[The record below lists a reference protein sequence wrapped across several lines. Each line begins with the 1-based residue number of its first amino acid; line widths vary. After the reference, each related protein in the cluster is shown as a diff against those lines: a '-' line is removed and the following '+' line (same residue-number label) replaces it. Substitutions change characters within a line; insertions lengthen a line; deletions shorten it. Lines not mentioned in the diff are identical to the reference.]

1 MSGRRVL
8 VVDDSDTA
16 RTLLTRTLERAGFA
30 VTAASD
36 GAAGALV
43 ALRELPSVVVTDLDM
58 PVMDGHQLL
67 RLLKSEPTTA
77 STPVVILTSH
87 GEAPSRFWGS
97 RIGADAYL
105 TKDCD
110 PAELVATVVRLAS
123 HGPAAERAETAAELG
138 PLDILGR
145 VVRQL
150 DSSLLHA
157 TLVNTVLERCIGAT
171 DLHAA
176 GREILDVVRS
186 VADANLLAIGVT
198 EPNAATLDVLL
209 AQPVSLRAAERFVS
223 AVLAT
228 MNPGPKIIPDVVLT
242 GVTEG
247 DGDADA
253 SNTVSFPLH
262 LRGASGILALL
273 PSEPQQFESTSRHLI
288 QDLTTHAALV
298 LDNARL
304 GQRLQELSTLDGLTR
319 LLNHRAIH
327 ERLGHELERA
337 DRHGRNVA
345 VVICDLDLFKRVN
358 DTHGHVAGDTALCA
372 AAAALKD
379 GLRGS
384 DACGRYG
391 GEEFLVVLPET
402 DLEAARHVAERLRRA
417 VAEHPVAL
425 PAGASVALTASFG
438 VASHAEL
445 AAGGT
450 ADTLVSLADSRL
462 YQAKAAGRNCVR
474 P

>member
-1 MSGRRVL
+1 MSGERVL

-30 VTAASD
+30 VAAAPD
-36 GAAGALV
+36 GAAGALM

-67 RLLKSEPTTA
+67 RLLKTEPATA
-77 STPVVILTSH
+77 TTPVVILTSH
-87 GEAPSRFWGS
+87 GEAPSRFWGLT
-97 RIGADAYL
+97 IGADAYL

-110 PAELVATVVRLAS
+110 PAELVATVARLAS
-123 HGPAAERAETAAELG
+123 GAPTPRRLETAADLG
-138 PLDILGR
+138 PLDVLGR

-157 TLVNTVLERCIGAT
+157 TLVNTLLERCIGAT

-176 GREILDVVRS
+176 SREIIAVVDR
-186 VADANLLAIGVT
+186 VADANILAIGVT
-198 EPNAATLDVLL
+198 EPGAATLHVH
-209 AQPVSLRAAERFVS
+209 ASHAVSLAAAERFVS
-223 AVLAT
+223 AVLGKMDRDPAV
-228 MNPGPKIIPDVVLT
+228 IPNVVLT

-247 DGDADA
+247 TGDADPA
-253 SNTVSFPLH
+253 NIVSFPLP
-262 LRGASGILALL
+262 LRGASGLLALL
-273 PSEPQQFESTSRHLI
+273 PSEPRQFDVASRHIVEGLRS
-288 QDLTTHAALV
+288 HAAIV

-304 GQRLQELSTLDGLTR
+304 GQRLQELSTRDGLTR

-327 ERLGHELERA
+327 ERLAHELERA

-372 AAAALKD
+372 AAASMTRV
-379 GLRGS
+379 LRGS

-391 GEEFLVVLPET
+391 GEEFLIVLPET

-417 VAEHPVAL
+417 VADHPAAL
-425 PAGASVALTASFG
+425 ASGGSVPLTASFG

-445 AAGGT
+445 EAGAT
-450 ADTLVSLADSRL
+450 ADTLVSLADFRL
-462 YQAKAAGRNCVR
+462 YEAKAAGRNCVR

>member
-1 MSGRRVL
+1 MSGHRVL
-8 VVDDSDTA
+8 VVDDSDLA
-16 RTLLTRTLERAGFA
+16 RTLLTRTLEKAGFA

-67 RLLKSEPTTA
+67 RLLKSEPSTA
-77 STPVVILTSH
+77 SMPVVILTSH

-105 TKDCD
+105 TKDCE
-110 PAELVATVVRLAS
+110 PAELVATVGRLAS
-123 HGPAAERAETAAELG
+123 RGPTTERSHATPELG
-138 PLDILGR
+138 PLDVLGR

-150 DSSLLHA
+150 DASLLHA
-157 TLVNTVLERCIGAT
+157 TLVNTLLERCLGAT

-176 GREILDVVRS
+176 GRETLQVVAR
-186 VADANLLAIGVT
+186 VVDANLLAIGVT
-198 EPNAATLDVLL
+198 EPDAATLHVLITK
-209 AQPVSLRAAERFVS
+209 PVSLRAAERFVS
-223 AVLAT
+223 TVLAT
-228 MNPGPKIIPDVVLT
+228 MDPGPRVVPDVVLT
-242 GVTEG
+242 GATDG

-253 SNTVSFPLH
+253 SNIVSFALP
-262 LRGASGILALL
+262 LRGASGLLALS

-288 QDLTTHAALV
+288 QDLTTHAGLV

-327 ERLGHELERA
+327 EVLGHELERA

-345 VVICDLDLFKRVN
+345 VIICDLDFFKRVN

-372 AAAALKD
+372 AASALTRV
-379 GLRGS
+379 LRVS

-391 GEEFLVVLPET
+391 GEEFLAVLPET
-402 DLEAARHVAERLRRA
+402 DLEAARRVAERLRRA
-417 VAEHPVAL
+417 VAEHPAAL
-425 PAGASVALTASFG
+425 PSGASVTLTASFG

-445 AAGGT
+445 AAGAT

>member
-1 MSGRRVL
+1 VSGERVL

-16 RTLLTRTLERAGFA
+16 RTVLTRTLERAGFT

-36 GAAGALV
+36 GAEGALA
-43 ALRELPSVVVTDLDM
+43 ALRERPAVVVTDLDM

-67 RLLKSEPTTA
+67 RLLKSDPATA
-77 STPVVILTSH
+77 ATPVVILTSH

-110 PAELVATVVRLAS
+110 QGELVATVARLAS
-123 HGPAAERAETAAELG
+123 NRPAGARAEAAAELN
-138 PLDILGR
+138 PLEVLGR

-150 DSSLLHA
+150 DASLLQA
-157 TLVNTVLERCIGAT
+157 TLANTLLERGIGAT

-176 GREILDVVRS
+176 SREILDVAAR

-198 EPNAATLDVLL
+198 ESNAATLHVLV
-209 AQPVSLRAAERFVS
+209 AQPVSLRAAEQFVS

-228 MNPGPKIIPDVVLT
+228 LDPGPDVIPDVVLT

-253 SNTVSFPLH
+253 SKIASFPLP
-262 LRGASGILALL
+262 LRGASGLLAVL
-273 PSEPQQFESTSRHLI
+273 PCEPHQFDATSRHLI
-288 QDLTTHAALV
+288 QGLTTHAGVV

-337 DRHGRNVA
+337 GRHGRNLA
-345 VVICDLDLFKRVN
+345 VIICDLDFFKRVN

-372 AAAALKD
+372 AAAAMTRM
-379 GLRGS
+379 LRVS

-402 DLEAARHVAERLRRA
+402 DLEAARQVAERLRRA
-417 VAEHPVAL
+417 VAEHP
-425 PAGASVALTASFG
+425 ASLSSGGSIPVTASFG

-445 AAGGT
+445 AAGST